1 MKPLSENHDL
11 WTIERLISWTSRF
24 FGQKGIDSPR
34 LDAELLLAH
43 VMGKQR
49 IYLYTHYDEIVN
61 PEELALYKELIRR
74 RIAGVCTAAL
84 TGEKDFM
91 GLTFHVGSQVLIPR
105 PDTETW
111 VEKMVQRFRTDELY
125 VADLGTGSGAV
136 LISFLYYCRSCRGV
150 GVDLSPEALK
160 TAEENGRLLK
170 VDDRIQ
176 WKLGDYLEP
185 LGDDA
190 FDGILTNPPYIAREE
205 MAALSE
211 EVRHEP
217 VMALDGGPD
226 GLDFYRKLAMEGWK
240 SLKSGGFLAAEIGE
254 KQTEDV
260 LKLLKESGRFGG
272 FEVIQDLSG
281 ADRAIFCKRM

>member
-1 MKPLSENHDL
+1 MADRHDL
-11 WTIERLISWTSRF
+11 WTIERLISWTTHF
-24 FGQKGIDSPR
+24 FEQKGIDTPR

-43 VMGKQR
+43 VMGKER

-61 PEELALYKELIRR
+61 ADELARFKDLIRR

-91 GLTFHVGSQVLIPR
+91 GLTFHVNSQVLIPR

-111 VEKMVQRFRTDELY
+111 VEKIVQRFRTDELS

-136 LISFLYYCRSCRGV
+136 LISFLYYCRSCRGM
-150 GVDLSPEALK
+150 GVDLSPEALR
-160 TAEENGRLLK
+160 TAEENGRLLQ
-170 VDDRIQ
+170 VDDRIR

-185 LGDDA
+185 LGEEL
-190 FDGILTNPPYIAREE
+190 FDGILTNPPYIAGDTIPS
-205 MAALSE
+205 LPE

-226 GLDFYRKLAMEGWK
+226 GLDFYRKLADQGWK
-240 SLKSGGFLAAEIGE
+240 SLKEGGFLAAEIGE
-254 KQTEDV
+254 TQTQDI
-260 LKLLKESGRFGG
+260 LKLLKDSGRFGG

>member
-1 MKPLSENHDL
+1 MQ
-11 WTIERLISWTSRF
+11 RSR
-24 FGQKGIDSPR
+24 
-34 LDAELLLAH
+34 
-43 VMGKQR
+43 
-49 IYLYTHYDEIVN
+49 
-61 PEELALYKELIRR
+61 
-74 RIAGVCTAAL
+74 
-84 TGEKDFM
+84 
-91 GLTFHVGSQVLIPR
+91 
-105 PDTETW
+105 
-111 VEKMVQRFRTDELY
+111 
-125 VADLGTGSGAV
+125 
-136 LISFLYYCRSCRGV
+136 CR
-150 GVDLSPEALK
+150 LSPEALK

-240 SLKSGGFLAAEIGE
+240 SIKKRRIPGGGDWRKADGGCIEAAE
-254 KQTEDV
+254 
-260 LKLLKESGRFGG
+260 R
-272 FEVIQDLSG
+272 
-281 ADRAIFCKRM
+281 KRPFRRI